1 MGGSG
6 GGGVRSLTDGGM
18 TERGASEGID
28 EREWQEG
35 GAPSMQMVAQRLRLC
50 LMSNSNCCM
59 LETMATVVK
68 EAREGWSRV
77 KTGSGVFTV
86 NVVHVEMP

>member
-1 MGGSG
+1 
-6 GGGVRSLTDGGM
+6 
-18 TERGASEGID
+18 
-28 EREWQEG
+28 
-35 GAPSMQMVAQRLRLC
+35 MQVVAQRLRLS
-50 LMSNSNCCM
+50 LMANSNCFI

-86 NVVHVEMP
+86 NVEHVEML